1 MRFDITPIS
10 APTLTGLTATPG
22 LNSIVLQWDVPA
34 ASTEHAKTRVYMAT
48 SPSTGAAA
56 LIAEVSGSTYTH
68 AGLSPTTR
76 YYWVRSVNAYGRE
89 DGAYSSMVTIA
100 STLVT
105 ALDIASAAVTAAK
118 LSVAGIDASG
128 QLIASQ
134 IAAGTIA
141 AGVIYAGT
149 VTAAQI
155 SASTLSAITANLG
168 TITAG
173 SITGTAD
180 INITGLARFEGANSF
195 GGLTS
200 ALIVNGGSAAFTG
213 IVAYGGGDAAIRGD
227 GQSTSHGVMGGA
239 NGSGKA
245 GIYALSTHASGY
257 GAIVINNNGGTG
269 LSVDTGTWSGS
280 AFAIDCYGKFK
291 LSNHAFVWN
300 GYTIAPPAGGSDVLR
315 EDGTWGTAGTASYAG
330 TAGEV
335 NISGAAN
342 VTGTGNAALRASGG
356 THEAIMQTD
365 GNFVVY
371 NSGTPVGSSSGGFPS
386 DARLKVKIAA
396 TKVCGADLVMALR
409 VVDHGWAPGTPM
421 HDRLGDQLQVGLIA
435 QQVRKVMP
443 GLVTEVAD
451 TLLLN
456 KVELVPVLL
465 KHNQELEL
473 RVRDLEQKVAEL
485 YAIICNK

>member
-1 MRFDITPIS
+1 MRFDITPIA
-10 APTLTGLTATPG
+10 APTISGLTATAA
-22 LNSIVLQWDVPA
+22 LNSIVLKWDVPA
-34 ASTEHAKTRVYMAT
+34 ASTEHATTRVYMAT

-56 LIAEVSGSTYTH
+56 VIAEVSGSTYTH

-105 ALDIASAAVTAAK
+105 ALDIAAAAVTAAK
-118 LSVAGIDASG
+118 LSVAGIDSAG
-128 QLIASQ
+128 QIIASQ

-141 AGVIYAGT
+141 AGVIYAGSI
-149 VTAAQI
+149 TAAQI

-168 TITAG
+168 TVTAG

-180 INITGLARFEGANSF
+180 INITGSARFRGSYT
-195 GGLTS
+195 GS
-200 ALIVNGGSAAFTG
+200 YGSAALYANDSFGALNG
-213 IVAYGGGDAAIRGD
+213 IIAGT
-227 GQSTSHGVMGGA
+227 QGGA
-239 NGSGKA
+239 GVGVTGFSLGTGVNIGIGVSGTAAGAGTGVSGYAASGGVGVYGECGSG
-245 GIYALSTHASGY
+245 GY
-257 GAIVINNNGGTG
+257 GVFCKGAGYVNGALTVTG
-269 LSVDTGTWSGS
+269 GITGTCS
-280 AFAIDCYGKFK
+280 
-291 LSNHAFVWN
+291 
-300 GYTIAPPAGGSDVLR
+300 
-315 EDGTWGTAGTASYAG
+315 TATYAG

>member
-34 ASTEHAKTRVYMAT
+34 ASTEHVKTRVYMAT

-56 LIAEVSGSTYTH
+56 MIAEVSGNTYTH

-141 AGVIYAGT
+141 AGVIYAGSI
-149 VTAAQI
+149 TAAQI

-168 TITAG
+168 SVTAG
-173 SITGTAD
+173 SITGTANID
-180 INITGLARFEGANSF
+180 IAGSARFRGSIS
-195 GGLTS
+195 GS
-200 ALIVNGGSAAFTG
+200 YGSAATY
-213 IVAYGGGDAAIRGD
+213 V
-227 GQSTSHGVMGGA
+227 
-239 NGSGKA
+239 N
-245 GIYALSTHASGY
+245 
-257 GAIVINNNGGTG
+257 
-269 LSVDTGTWSGS
+269 DTGTSLNGLIAVTNGGAGAALTGYTTNTGINSGFGVLGIDSGSGIGVSGGSVGGIGVYGESGS
-280 AFAIDCYGKFK
+280 ATEAGVFAT
-291 LSNHAFVWN
+291 N
-300 GYTIAPPAGGSDVLR
+300 TAGGNALETNGPAYITGNLTVSGSII
-315 EDGTWGTAGTASYAG
+315 GTVSYATSSGSSSTSTYAG

-335 NISGAAN
+335 NN
-342 VTGTGNAALRASGG
+342 PGNAALRALSG
-356 THEAIMQTD
+356 THAAIMQTD

-371 NSGTPVGSSSGGFPS
+371 NSGVPVGSSTGGFPS
-386 DARLKVKIAA
+386 DARLKVNIAA
-396 TKVCGADLVMALR
+396 TRVRGSDLIMALR

-421 HDRLGDQLQVGLIA
+421 HDKVGDQIQVGLIA
-435 QQVRKVMP
+435 QEVRETLP

-456 KVELVPVLL
+456 KTEIIPVLI

-473 RVRDLEQKVAEL
+473 RVQALEQKIAEL
-485 YAIICNK
+485 SAIVCNK